1 MFLSCGYSC
10 ELLVQQTAKEQRNQ
24 TLVFMLDRIKG
35 IANVQCAFFPPQLL
49 KAGDTIIY
57 GKQCVGTLKAA

>member
-57 GKQCVGTLKAA
+57 